1 MLATGSSDK
10 TVKVWDVET
19 KNVVKTFVAGEKS
32 HEFFQVGIV
41 WLEKFFLSVSLNG
54 SMTLWDFE
62 SEKPTKR
69 ICGHR
74 AKISGMTL
82 SEGTLI
88 STDSASKLTK
98 WDLKTGDSEWFEGDG
113 HKEKNVSGIATLKS
127 GLIATVGLDDSLR
140 LTDPKG
146 KAFGNE
152 PIPVGGCPTGL
163 AAAHTKD
170 LVAAFIAQG
179 KITMVED
186 KKAAFTLSVDYEP
199 LCGSFTMDDKM
210 LVVGDHAGTM
220 HCYTVDGS
228 KLEESDFKLGG
239 VHGGPIYSVACS
251 PDGKLIA
258 TTGASKKIHITS
270 TAKGGET
277 LNSFGWE
284 YHNARINSIAFS
296 PDSSKLVSASMDQT
310 IIVWKDL
317 DKFDAKSRERFTCHI
332 AGVNEAMWLD
342 NDTIITTGGDNCIKT
357 WKI

>member
-1 MLATGSSDK
+1 
-10 TVKVWDVET
+10 
-19 KNVVKTFVAGEKS
+19 
-32 HEFFQVGIV
+32 
-41 WLEKFFLSVSLNG
+41 
-54 SMTLWDFE
+54 
-62 SEKPTKR
+62 
-69 ICGHR
+69 
-74 AKISGMTL
+74 
-82 SEGTLI
+82 
-88 STDSASKLTK
+88 
-98 WDLKTGDSEWFEGDG
+98 
-113 HKEKNVSGIATLKS
+113 
-127 GLIATVGLDDSLR
+127 
-140 LTDPKG
+140 
-146 KAFGNE
+146 
-152 PIPVGGCPTGL
+152 
-163 AAAHTKD
+163 
-170 LVAAFIAQG
+170 
-179 KITMVED
+179 
-186 KKAAFTLSVDYEP
+186 
-199 LCGSFTMDDKM
+199 
-210 LVVGDHAGTM
+210 M

-342 NDTIITTGGDNCIKT
+342 NDTIVRKT
-357 WKI
+357 LKERLMIMSYRISESENVMLFILFAISSVYSP